1 MNVNRR
7 KFLNMAT
14 VLSAAPLIPAM
25 AKPVSITDKKPVIA
39 DIEFWQLN
47 GVRKASEGFVGWIQ
61 SKASQVYPSNRPNP
75 ATWKEEK
82 GEQNYSALYI
92 KIVCNDGTEGIYG
105 PVDDEPAVAI
115 ERQIKSYLIGK
126 DPLACETIWDQLV
139 RNYRHSRAG
148 HYMMGLSIVDCA
160 LWDLRGRYYNA
171 PVYKL
176 LGGPT
181 RTEIEFYASCLGFSV
196 EPEAVERRCKIL
208 WDKGYRKQKWFFAY
222 GPGDGGSGL
231 RKSVEM
237 VQVLRE
243 TLGEEAELLFD
254 AFMGW
259 DLDFAVA
266 WAKQAEKY
274 RPRFIEEPFMPQQID
289 LFAKLAQK
297 TSIPVASGE
306 HLYNR
311 WEVFEYLKANA
322 INVVQADPEWCGG
335 VSELVKICHLA
346 SAFGL
351 QVIPH
356 GHNLHSALH
365 VIASQSPA
373 VCPYGEYL
381 VNKMDHHLMFE
392 KNHPVVN
399 NGHIKLN
406 DKPGFGIE
414 WDESKIHKKQRV
426 KFT

>member
-7 KFLNMAT
+7 KFITMASA
-14 VLSAAPLIPAM
+14 LSAAPLIPAM
-25 AKPVSITDKKPVIA
+25 ASTVSIAGKKPVIT
-39 DIEFWQLN
+39 DIEFWQLS

-61 SKASQVYPSNRPNP
+61 SNASQVYPHNRPDP
-75 ATWKEEK
+75 ANWKEEK
-82 GEQNYSALYI
+82 GEQDYSAIYI
-92 KIVCNDGTEGIYG
+92 KILCNDGTEGIYG
-105 PVDDEPAVAI
+105 PVGDEPAVVI
-115 ERQIKSYLIGK
+115 ERQIKARLIGR
-126 DPLACETIWDQLV
+126 DPLACETIWDQLA

-160 LWDLRGRYYNA
+160 LWDLRGRFYNA

-181 RTEIEFYASCLGFSV
+181 RTEIEFYGSCLGYSV
-196 EPEAVERRCKIL
+196 EPEAVERRCKTV
-208 WDKGYRKQKWFFAY
+208 WDQGFRKQKWFFAY
-222 GPGDGGSGL
+222 GPGDGGYGL

-237 VQVLRE
+237 VRVLRE
-243 TLGEEAELLFD
+243 TLGEEAEIMFD

-259 DLDFAVA
+259 DLNFAVA

-274 RPRFIEEPFMPQQID
+274 RPAFIEEPFMPQQID

-297 TSIPVASGE
+297 TTVPVASGE

-322 INVVQADPEWCGG
+322 ITLVQADPEWCGG

-381 VNKMDHHLMFE
+381 INKMDHHLMFE
-392 KNHPVVN
+392 KDHPEIK
-399 NGHIKLN
+399 NGHIRLN
-406 DKPGFGIE
+406 DRPGFGIE
-414 WDESKIHKKQRV
+414 WDESKIHRKQRV